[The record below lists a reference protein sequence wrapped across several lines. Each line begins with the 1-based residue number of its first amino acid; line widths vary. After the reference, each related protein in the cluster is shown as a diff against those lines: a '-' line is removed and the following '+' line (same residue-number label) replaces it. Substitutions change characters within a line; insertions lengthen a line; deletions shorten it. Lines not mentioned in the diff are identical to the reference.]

1 MHKPSPTSTQPKNDR
16 RSKTLRSLPVMTVV
30 RGSHETGS
38 SWLTQKNS
46 LLETAVPKRSWLL
59 NSGRP
64 RKASR
69 FSLNTS
75 FEFIF
80 FHNFSGSSTD
90 GRMHQMKYQITI
102 VRHPIRHLVKSSC
115 YSVTFNLLLDGKIA
129 KWRLYSTILKTSLES
144 MFLKNFQGRCTNCN

>member
-1 MHKPSPTSTQPKNDR
+1 
-16 RSKTLRSLPVMTVV
+16 MTVA

-69 FSLNTS
+69 LSLKTS
-75 FEFIF
+75 SELIFILT
-80 FHNFSGSSTD
+80 NFSGFED
-90 GRMHQMKYQITI
+90 LKVLKAGH
-102 VRHPIRHLVKSSC
+102 RH
-115 YSVTFNLLLDGKIA
+115 
-129 KWRLYSTILKTSLES
+129 
-144 MFLKNFQGRCTNCN
+144 